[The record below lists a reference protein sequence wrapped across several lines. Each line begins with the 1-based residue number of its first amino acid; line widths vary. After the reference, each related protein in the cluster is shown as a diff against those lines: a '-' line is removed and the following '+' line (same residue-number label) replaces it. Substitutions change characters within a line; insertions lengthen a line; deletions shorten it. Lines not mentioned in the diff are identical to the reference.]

1 MSTLSVVVPVLN
13 DAQHLRV
20 LLDLLAGQSKAP
32 DEIIVVDNGSTD
44 DSVFWAQ
51 AAGARVIHQPLPGIL
66 AAAAAGYEAATG
78 EVIIRCDADTRP
90 DSDWVRRID
99 EHFTRTG
106 RLDALTGPGR
116 FYDLPGFIGAMASL
130 FYASAYFLGIGGA
143 VARVPLWG
151 SNMAFRREIWPAV
164 NEQLDLGT
172 LDIHD
177 DLEFTCKLGPG
188 AVTRFDRKLRVGA
201 AGRIFSR
208 KGGLRDSVGV
218 ALRTLE
224 LNGAAAGVR
233 RRWHRKLGAGRIETR

>member
-1 MSTLSVVVPVLN
+1 MNTLSVVVPVLN
-13 DAQHLRV
+13 DAEHLTV
-20 LLDLLAGQSKAP
+20 LLDLLARQSRAP
-32 DEIIVVDNGSTD
+32 DEIIIVDNGSTD
-44 DSVFWAQ
+44 DSSYWAE
-51 AAGARVIHQPLPGIL
+51 AAGARVVHQPLPGIL

-90 DSDWVRRID
+90 PSDWVHRID
-99 EHFTRTG
+99 EHFTRSEELG
-106 RLDALTGPGR
+106 ALTGPGR
-116 FYDLPGFIGAMASL
+116 FYDLPGIRGAAASF

-164 NEQLDLGT
+164 REQLDLQILG
-172 LDIHD
+172 IHD

-188 AVTRFDRKLRVGA
+188 TITRFDRKLRVGA

-208 KGGLRDSVGV
+208 QGGFRDSVGV

-233 RRWHRKLGAGRIETR
+233 ERWRMRLGLHGTTAR

>member
-20 LLDLLAGQSKAP
+20 LLDLLARQSKAP

-44 DSVFWAQ
+44 NSVFWAQ

-90 DSDWVRRID
+90 ASDWVRRID
-99 EHFTRTG
+99 EHFTRSG
-106 RLDALTGPGR
+106 ELDALTGPGR
-116 FYDLPGFIGAMASL
+116 FYDLPGFIGAMASF

-164 NEQLDLGT
+164 SEQLDLGN

-177 DLEFTCKLGPG
+177 DLEFTCKLEPG

-233 RRWHRKLGAGRIETR
+233 RRWHRKLGAGRPETQ

>member
-1 MSTLSVVVPVLN
+1 MNTLSVVVPVLN

-20 LLDLLAGQSKAP
+20 LLDLLARQSRAP

-44 DSVFWAQ
+44 DSVYWAQ

-90 DSDWVRRID
+90 SSDWVRRID
-99 EHFTRTG
+99 EHFTRSG
-106 RLDALTGPGR
+106 ELDALTGPGR
-116 FYDLPGFIGAMASL
+116 FYDLLGFTGAMASL

-151 SNMAFRREIWPAV
+151 SNMAFRRDIWPAV

-177 DLEFTCKLGPG
+177 DLEFTCKLEPG

-233 RRWHRKLGAGRIETR
+233 RRWHRKLGAGRLGTR